1 MKKTHK
7 KLISTGLTCTALFG
21 FIGCSDMLSKFD
33 SIYWNT
39 TYTVRHLFQELNRD
53 GDAVAEGRYAEDT
66 YERETLPNPVPNTL
80 SEAKAKEI
88 PGFTPQPFEQVI
100 VNGDGSTTV
109 DIYYDRNPVTLTFD
123 PNGGYFV
130 DSKTSQRSENSIEIT
145 QVYGTTVSFRNPKFE
160 GSDTS
165 LSIDFYNWVP
175 VDTATTLKTTGGD
188 FISFPIPSTSGKY
201 RALWD
206 FSTSV
211 GNISNAL
218 STMPASGGKLTLTG
232 EANSADFSRIA
243 TSITNL
249 ENNPDK
255 KIELDLRKLEIA
267 EDEKIKIELFNA
279 TIRNNLA
286 LTKVELPVTGEI
298 SLGENA
304 LKMCSNLEYIS
315 IGKNVQIAD
324 TNPFWGCYKVEFDVA
339 SDHPTLVASKDKRI
353 LLKRP
358 QNDEEGYTLV
368 SYPSATGVVDLGALG
383 YPITTIGKEALAFIP
398 KGETTIIFPESVKII
413 KESAVSQD
421 TLVQKG
427 TDDDNESP
435 IVNKLTV
442 IMEGKTPP
450 TLRTDEPGPYK
461 GGATF
466 YSGNAPSD
474 PPSKYI
480 VRSETRIYVPEGSVE
495 TYKKTAGWD
504 KYEIASI
511 PSQTTIPNKH

>member
-88 PGFTPQPFEQVI
+88 PGFTAQPFEQVI

-160 GSDTS
+160 GSNM
-165 LSIDFYNWVP
+165 SIDFYNWVP

-211 GNISNAL
+211 GNPSNVSNAL
-218 STMPASGGKLTLTG
+218 KTMPASGGKLTLTG
-232 EANSADFSRIA
+232 EEVKKADFSIIA
-243 TSITNL
+243 NSIKDL
-249 ENNPDK
+249 ANNPEK
-255 KIELDLRKLEIA
+255 QIELDLRQLQIDENEEI
-267 EDEKIKIELFNA
+267 IIEFYDA

-286 LTKVELPVTGEI
+286 LTKVELPVTGKI

-315 IGKNVQIAD
+315 IGKNVQIAN
-324 TNPFWGCYKVEFDVA
+324 TNPFWGCYKLEFHVA
-339 SDHPTLVASKDKRI
+339 SDHPTLVASKDKKA
-353 LLKRP
+353 LLRKP

-368 SYPSATGVVDLGALG
+368 SYPSATGVVDLGKLG
-383 YPITTIGKEALAFIP
+383 YLITTIGKEALSYIP
-398 KGETTIIFPESVKII
+398 DDETTIIFPESI
-413 KESAVSQD
+413 KTIHPLAVNQENGAKK
-421 TLVQKG
+421 T
-427 TDDDNESP
+427 T
-435 IVNKLTV
+435 I
-442 IMEGKTPP
+442 IMEGSTPP
-450 TLRTDEPGPYK
+450 VLPPDETGPS
-461 GGATF
+461 GGNATF
-466 YSGNAPSD
+466 YSE
-474 PPSKYI
+474 I
-480 VRSETRIYVPEGSVE
+480 CIYVPDGSVND
-495 TYKKTAGWD
+495 YKDAWSNYAND
-504 KYEIASI
+504 IFPMPE
-511 PSQTTIPNKH
+511 

>member
-88 PGFTPQPFEQVI
+88 PGFTAQPFEQVI
-100 VNGDGSTTV
+100 VNGDGSTTI
-109 DIYYDRNPVTLTFD
+109 DIYYNRNPVTLTFD
-123 PNGGYFV
+123 AGEGKFYD
-130 DSKTSQRSENSIEIT
+130 DSNNEVNSKEIT
-145 QVYGTTVSFRNPKFE
+145 QRYGTTM
-160 GSDTS
+160 S
-165 LSIDFYNWVP
+165 LRKP
-175 VDTATTLKTTGGD
+175 VYDTAGSAFTNVEFYD
-188 FISFPIPSTSGKY
+188 FIPADTNSKSLKKSNSGDYIYLTIPAINGNY

-211 GNISNAL
+211 EKLSDAL
-218 STMPASGGKLTLTG
+218 KTMPASGGKVTLMG
-232 EANSADFSRIA
+232 GANSADFSSIA
-243 TSITNL
+243 SSIKDL
-249 ENNPDK
+249 ANNPEK
-255 KIELDLRKLEIA
+255 QIELDLRKLEIA
-267 EDEKIKIELFNA
+267 ENEEIKIEFFNA

-286 LTKVELPVTGEI
+286 LAKVELPVTGKI

-315 IGKNVQIAD
+315 IGKNVQIAN

-339 SDHPTLVASKDKRI
+339 SDHPTLVASKDKKI
-353 LLKRP
+353 LLKKP
-358 QNDEEGYTLV
+358 QNSEAGYTLV
-368 SYPSATGVVDLGALG
+368 SYPSATGVVDLGALD
-383 YPITTIGKEALAFIP
+383 YPITIIGKEALAFIP

-413 KESAVSQD
+413 GESAVTQEDEENQD
-421 TLVQKG
+421 SNK
-427 TDDDNESP
+427 
-435 IVNKLTV
+435 IYNKLT
-442 IMEGKTPP
+442 IIIEGEIPP
-450 TLRTDEPGPYK
+450 KLTYEPGPYK
-461 GGATF
+461 AGSTF
-466 YSGNAPSD
+466 YSGKDPSD
-474 PPSKYI
+474 PSDP
-480 VRSETRIYVPEGSVE
+480 SETRIYVPEGSVE

-504 KYEIASI
+504 KYENCIYSI
-511 PSQTTIPNKH
+511 SDYNP